1 MSDSHEEYNGGHELE
16 NLPAVTLLKI
26 IFGLGAIVLAAV
38 FVVVQFFYQQQRY
51 LEIEDNGAV
60 AGHYL
65 NKYWG
70 EMDEQKKG
78 LAKVAKGV
86 KKGSDLKAQPA
97 YKGWANPD
105 DAAKDK

>member
-1 MSDSHEEYNGGHELE
+1 MIL
-16 NLPAVTLLKI
+16 
-26 IFGLGAIVLAAV
+26 IVLAAV

-65 NKYWG
+65 DKYWG